1 MDQFLKELVTTGIGC
16 TPSDNENNLYYSLQ
30 IEQVKVVD
38 IDGNLKLVYPS
49 RADLNFKE
57 DNIIALRD

>member
-1 MDQFLKELVTTGIGC
+1 M
-16 TPSDNENNLYYSLQ
+16 YYNLQ

-49 RADLNFKE
+49 RTDLNFKE